1 MMERYA
7 ALLRGVSPISLKMPA
22 LKKCFEDMGFTDVKT
37 VLASGNVLFSGR
49 RLKEAT
55 LEKKC
60 EAALKKATG
69 RDFMTVVRT
78 VTSLQRLIEAD
89 PYTSFRLPK
98 NAKRV
103 VTFLRAAPDPPPKLP
118 VEKDGA
124 KILAVRN
131 HEAISAYVVSA
142 KGPVFM
148 TLIEKT
154 FGKDVTTRT
163 WDTVKKLAK

>member
-1 MMERYA
+1 MKRYA

-22 LKKCFEDMGFTDVKT
+22 LKKCFENMGFTDVKT

-49 RLKEAT
+49 AMKEAT

-60 EAALKKATG
+60 EAALLEATG
-69 RDFMTVVRT
+69 KEFMTVVRS
-78 VTSLQRLIEAD
+78 VDHLRDLIEKD
-89 PYTSFRLPK
+89 PYAEFRLPA

-103 VTFLRAAPDPPPKLP
+103 VTFLREAPKPRPKLP
-118 VEKDGA
+118 IAKDGA
-124 KILAVRN
+124 KILAVRG
-131 HEAISAYVVSA
+131 HEVLSAYVVSS

-154 FGKDVTTRT
+154 LGKEVTTRT
-163 WDTVKKLAK
+163 WDTVKKLAR